1 MTALILGLLLF
12 FSTHS
17 ARIFA
22 EDNRAQYI
30 AHYGLAKWK
39 LAYSLASAIGLGLIV
54 WGYGAARL
62 DPLVLWAPP
71 LWTRHLAAVLTL
83 PAFVLVAAAYVPGT
97 RLRAKLGHPMVLG
110 VQLWALAHLLAN
122 GTLADLLL
130 FGCFLVWAIASFAAA
145 HRRDQTQRVVRG
157 GGALG
162 WDVVAVGVGA
172 GMWFA
177 FARHLHGVL
186 FGVMPFG

>member
-62 DPLVLWAPP
+62 DPLVLWTPAP
-71 LWTRHLAAVLTL
+71 WTRHLAAALTL
-83 PAFVLVAAAYVPGT
+83 PAFILIAAAYVPGT
-97 RLRAKLGHPMVLG
+97 RLWAKLGHPMVIG
-110 VQLWALAHLLAN
+110 VQLWALAHLFAN
-122 GTLADLLL
+122 GAFADLLL
-130 FGCFLVWAIASFAAA
+130 FGCFLVWAIASFVAAR
-145 HRRDQTQRVVRG
+145 RRDRAQRVVRG
-157 GGALG
+157 EGALG
-162 WDVVAVGVGA
+162 WDALAVAGGA
-172 GMWFA
+172 GVWFV
-177 FARHLHGVL
+177 FARYLHGVL
-186 FGVMPFG
+186 FGVVPFG

>member
-22 EDNRAQYI
+22 EDNRTQYI

-62 DPLVLWAPP
+62 DPLVLWAPAP
-71 LWTRHLAAVLTL
+71 WTRHLAAVLTL
-83 PAFVLVAAAYVPGT
+83 PAFILIAAAYVPGT
-97 RLRAKLGHPMVLG
+97 RLRAKLGHPMVIG
-110 VQLWALAHLLAN
+110 VQLWALAHLFAN
-122 GTLADLLL
+122 GALADLLL
-130 FGCFLVWAIASFAAA
+130 FGCFLVWAIASFVAAR
-145 HRRDQTQRVVRG
+145 RRDRAQRVVRG
-157 GGALG
+157 EGALG
-162 WDVVAVGVGA
+162 WDALAVAGGA
-172 GMWFA
+172 GMWFV
-177 FARHLHGVL
+177 FARHLHAVL
-186 FGVMPFG
+186 FGVVPFG